1 MHLQPL
7 ERAIILLCR
16 RIGARGVIALI
27 TATSITLSVVMTLVL
42 VVPQFSLDYSTDL
55 ILAVS
60 VAIAVAVPLVIAPIT
75 SGLFISLLVR
85 LDNAYVT
92 LLKLST
98 TDSLTGATNRRGFF
112 ADVTARVESLD
123 RNDSIFVGMVDLNS
137 FKNLNDSFGH
147 QFGDEALCA
156 VVSRLRLV
164 LGEDVVG
171 RLGGD
176 EFAFLITGSHS
187 KTRQVIQ
194 EVYAQCRSFTL
205 EYQGESEYKEQAECK
220 GEPILVSSSIG
231 IVPWDRQASLDQAL
245 ALADKDL
252 YAEKYLTKDSG
263 GRNPRKPQN
272 HYHNDICNSNPEIQQ
287 LNGITNAK
295 YVNEYVSEI
304 EDLYNNAPCGYH
316 SLNSE
321 GKIVNINNTELQWL
335 GYSREEIL
343 GKSFTQIVTAE
354 SIQSFRSTFEEF
366 KRKGWIRDKEYDLIC
381 KDGRIFPV
389 FLSATAVKDD
399 QGNYLYS
406 RSTLFDA
413 RDRKQFEQEILAKQH
428 FIQKIIESSPNIL
441 YLYDLEEN
449 RNLYCNRE
457 ISNTLGYS
465 AAEVQAMGASFFVSL
480 MHPDDLA
487 KLPDYYGQFDS
498 AQDGDIF
505 EIEYRMRHANGEW
518 RWLLSRD
525 SAFKRDERGRVKQTI
540 GTAQD
545 ISDRK
550 QAEILIQQTTA
561 QLEASN
567 RELEA
572 FAYSV
577 SHDLRSP
584 LRAIDGFST
593 ALLEDYGDK
602 LDDDAQDYL
611 DRIRRNIQRMGMLID
626 DLLRLSRVSR
636 SEMQYQSVNLSELV
650 RQQLQDLQAIDSD
663 RTVECMIRDGA
674 IVQADPA
681 LMAVVINNLCQ
692 NAWKFTSHHPTAK
705 IEFGMILQDENNGQ
719 NQDPIYFLRD
729 DGAGFDMRYTNKL
742 FGVFQRLHNTN
753 EFIGTGIGLASVQR
767 AILRHGGKVWA
778 EAAVEQ
784 GATFYFT
791 VPTTMV

>member
-27 TATSITLSVVMTLVL
+27 TATSITLSVVMTLAL

-112 ADVTARVESLD
+112 ESVTERVESLD
-123 RNDSIFVGMVDLNS
+123 RNDSIFVG
-137 FKNLNDSFGH
+137 
-147 QFGDEALCA
+147 
-156 VVSRLRLV
+156 
-164 LGEDVVG
+164 
-171 RLGGD
+171 
-176 EFAFLITGSHS
+176 
-187 KTRQVIQ
+187 
-194 EVYAQCRSFTL
+194 
-205 EYQGESEYKEQAECK
+205 
-220 GEPILVSSSIG
+220 
-231 IVPWDRQASLDQAL
+231 DQAL
-245 ALADKDL
+245 ALADKEL
-252 YAEKYLTKDSG
+252 YAEKYLAKDSG
-263 GRNPRKPQN
+263 GRNARKPQN

-295 YVNEYVSEI
+295 YVNEYVNEI

-321 GKIVNINNTELQWL
+321 GLIVNINNTELQWL

-354 SIQSFRSTFEEF
+354 SIQSFRSTFEDF
-366 KRKGWIRDKEYDLIC
+366 KRRGWIRDKEYDLIC

-413 RDRKQFEQEILAKQH
+413 RDRKQFEREILAKQH
-428 FIQKIIESSPNIL
+428 FIQKIIEASPNIL

-487 KLPDYYGQFDS
+487 KLPDYYEQIDA

-518 RWLLSRD
+518 RWLSSRD
-525 SAFKRDERGRVKQTI
+525 SVFSRDERGHVKQTI

-584 LRAIDGFST
+584 LRAIDGFSS

-602 LDDDAQDYL
+602 FDDDAKDYF

-650 RQQLQDLQAIDSD
+650 RQQLQDLRAIDSD

-681 LMAVVINNLCQ
+681 LMAVVTNNLCQ

-705 IEFGMILQDENNGQ
+705 IEFGIILQDENNGQ
-719 NQDPIYFLRD
+719 NQAPIYFLRD

-753 EFIGTGIGLASVQR
+753 EFLGTGIGLASVQR

-778 EAAVEQ
+778 EAA
-784 GATFYFT
+784 T
-791 VPTTMV
+791 